1 MSNTIMIVDDNRDNL
16 TVIGGLLKGEYH
28 VRVANSGERALQ
40 VAVTQ
45 PIPDL
50 ILLDIMMPGM
60 DGYETLRHL
69 RAMPETRD
77 IPVIFVTAMSADEDE
92 ETGLGL
98 GAVDYV
104 TKPIRPAI
112 RDESDEQ
119 VVVRFAI
126 HDTGIGMNS
135 DETARL
141 FQAFE
146 QADIWTT
153 RRFGGTGL
161 GLAISRRLAE
171 LMGGHVGVESTPGV
185 GSTFWLEVPLSKVE
199 GHRQRQMAAVLPP
212 GSRVLIVDDIED
224 ARQAMAATL
233 QELGA
238 EPATLPDGRD
248 AIDAIVAADTAG
260 TPYRIVLLDWQMP
273 GISGLQVAAELHN
286 RPLRARPIILLVS
299 GTLDAPRDDLNQ
311 VGIAGFIAKP
321 LTASSLL
328 VALEQYQD
336 SQPTRRPR
344 RAAKLCRTTDSWP
357 DIACC
362 SPKTIAST

>member
-199 GHRQRQMAAVLPP
+199 GHRHRQMAAVLPP

-224 ARQAMAATL
+224 AAR
-233 QELGA
+233 
-238 EPATLPDGRD
+238 P
-248 AIDAIVAADTAG
+248 
-260 TPYRIVLLDWQMP
+260 WQP
-273 GISGLQVAAELHN
+273 PCRNWVPN
-286 RPLRARPIILLVS
+286 RPRCLTVEMPSTPSSRRIRLAR
-299 GTLDAPRDDLNQ
+299 R
-311 VGIAGFIAKP
+311 IA
-321 LTASSLL
+321 S
-328 VALEQYQD
+328 
-336 SQPTRRPR
+336 
-344 RAAKLCRTTDSWP
+344 
-357 DIACC
+357 CC
-362 SPKTIAST
+362 STGKCQAYPDCRLRPNL